1 MVFFIYMQ
9 KNFSYLGLTGH
20 SSFRTSNKNDK
31 IDYSDF
37 ILIVK
42 HQTTIALTEAVNVGK
57 CILVKFSVGF
67 KINVK
72 GFRGDIY
79 NLLVRE

>member
-1 MVFFIYMQ
+1 MQ
-9 KNFSYLGLTGH
+9 KSFSYVELTGH

-31 IDYSDF
+31 IDCSDF

-42 HQTTIALTEAVNVGK
+42 HQTTIALTEAVNVRK

-67 KINVK
+67 KINIK

-79 NLLVRE
+79 NLLVRGGRI

>member
-9 KNFSYLGLTGH
+9 KSFSYVELTGH

-57 CILVKFSVGF
+57 YILVKFSVGF

-79 NLLVRE
+79 IIC